1 MKTKMNWLAALL
13 IAILVSSC
21 GGSTNKKEIKIA
33 YVNWEESIAFSNVAK
48 VALES
53 EGYKVTLMNADVAP
67 VFASLSRK
75 KADVFMNVW
84 LPQMHKHYMAKY
96 GDKLEKLSKNY
107 NNGRIGLVVPQYMD
121 IDSISQ
127 LPSVGESLGYE
138 IVGIDPGSG
147 TMKAAQHAIEDYN
160 LEGFK
165 LLTSSEPAMLATLK
179 KAYDA
184 KKPVVIT
191 GWNPHW
197 KFDRFQLK
205 FLADP
210 KKVFGEIESIETWA
224 WKGYSEKD
232 PYAAKFL
239 SNISFTDATIASL
252 LNTFK
257 KHNNVEEAAKAWIS
271 DHEDIVNSWMP
282 QHK

>member
-1 MKTKMNWLAALL
+1 MNWLATLL
-13 IAILVSSC
+13 IALLVSSC
-21 GGSTNKKEIKIA
+21 GGSANKKEVKIA

-84 LPQMHKHYMAKY
+84 LPQMHKHYMEKY
-96 GDKLEKLSKNY
+96 GSKLEKLSRNY
-107 NNGRIGLVVPQYMD
+107 DNGRIGLVVPQYMK
-121 IDSISQ
+121 IDSITC
-127 LPSVGESLGYE
+127 LNKIGKELNFE
-138 IVGIDPGSG
+138 IVGIDPGAG
-147 TMKAAQHAIEDYN
+147 AMKAAQHAIEYYKLKD
-160 LEGFK
+160 FK

-184 KKPVVIT
+184 QKPIVIT

-197 KFDRFQLK
+197 MFDRFDLK
-205 FLADP
+205 FLEDP
-210 KKVFGEIESIETWA
+210 KKILGDIESIETWS
-224 WKGYSEKD
+224 WKGYSEQD
-232 PYAAKFL
+232 PYAARFF

-252 LNTFK
+252 LNEFK
-257 KHNNVEEAAKAWIS
+257 KHDNQEEAAKAWIKS
-271 DHEDIVNSWMP
+271 HEDVVKSWLP
-282 QHK
+282 EHK